1 MIREEF
7 GDQHEESFKKEAWDR
22 WHEIL
27 GDTHSF
33 MKTQFDR
40 HAEVLQE
47 FLKQKDTTGFW
58 IVWSDIVEIRFAI
71 GLGAV

>member
-1 MIREEF
+1 MNRAESFHGRLTEMIREEF
-7 GDQHEESFKKEAWDR
+7 GYHHDESFKKEAWDR

-40 HAEVLQE
+40 HAEVLQ
-47 FLKQKDTTGFW
+47 
-58 IVWSDIVEIRFAI
+58 
-71 GLGAV
+71 